1 MGSVSSAFWSASYC
15 KLSCWVFFPTIFYA
29 FWGYRYLNVSLF
41 VCFVVVLRIC
51 CFDLKLL
58 IIKCVRKMSQWLHK
72 IHKINL
78 LLEWVNLNTYCK
90 EMFAVLSAL
99 CYKLLKDKQDDI
111 RLSFDTAC
119 VKLKAVFACNC
130 YLLVFQKFR
139 LFVTLVFTSFFLLLV
154 NLKTFFF
161 QEKRISAAFLL

>member
-1 MGSVSSAFWSASYC
+1 
-15 KLSCWVFFPTIFYA
+15 
-29 FWGYRYLNVSLF
+29 
-41 VCFVVVLRIC
+41 
-51 CFDLKLL
+51 
-58 IIKCVRKMSQWLHK
+58 
-72 IHKINL
+72 
-78 LLEWVNLNTYCK
+78 
-90 EMFAVLSAL
+90 MFAVLSAL